1 MKNFFFNSLLI
12 LSTSFCFSQNS
23 VYQENYGGTAAETAQ
38 FSLLNPSDSSIFLFS
53 TSKSAASGNKMAP
66 LKGEY
71 FDAWVIKLDKNKNKL
86 WDKSYGTS
94 SYNTYNS
101 AMLLNNNIYMVC
113 TADTTNDL
121 DKNTQVHGGEDI
133 WLMCLNL
140 DGEIIWQKSYGG
152 TGFDRPEYIRTLS
165 NGNILVTAFSS
176 SPVSGNRTSVKK
188 GSNDI
193 WILELNPSNGSIIQQ
208 RSLGTDYITQPLA
221 TSMDNNGNIYVLA
234 FAKIGISFDKTDTGY
249 GSFDLWLVKLNS
261 NFDIIENKCFG
272 GDGADGE
279 YSTIY
284 GMHDMIFDGENLVI
298 ATNSQSDASGNK
310 TSPLYDVIPNNRDL
324 WFLKID
330 TDLNLIWETTVGGIG
345 LEDAKQIKTV
355 GPEKNYFILAESE
368 SKNTGNKTTENFSN
382 PAFFDGW
389 LIYLSNSGEVVAQ
402 YAFGGEEYESA
413 GWMLTLP
420 NGNELISWTS
430 NSNVSGN
437 KTTTSFGGTDIWL
450 TEVTLNSILNQE
462 ELLSNSFLK
471 LYPNPSRDF
480 ISISNPASEPV
491 TIVDMLGKVV
501 LTAKTSNSKIDIS
514 KLKSGVYLV
523 KVGDRSQKLVVE

>member
-1 MKNFFFNSLLI
+1 MKNFFLNSLLI

-23 VYQENYGGTAAETAQ
+23 VYQENYGGSAAETAQ

-53 TSKSAASGNKMAP
+53 TSKSNASGNKMAT
-66 LKGEY
+66 LKGNN
-71 FDAWVIKLDKNKNKL
+71 FDTWVVKLDKHKNKL

-94 SYNTYNS
+94 TYNLFKS
-101 AMLLNNNIYMVC
+101 AILLNNKIYMTC
-113 TADTTNDL
+113 IPDSLNDM
-121 DKNTQVHGGEDI
+121 DKNTQIYGKEDV
-133 WLMCLNL
+133 WLLCLNL
-140 DGEIIWQKSYGG
+140 DGDIEWQKSYGG
-152 TGFDRPEYIRTLS
+152 TGFDRPYYFNTLT
-165 NGNILVTAFSS
+165 NGNLLITAHSS
-176 SPVSGNRTSVKK
+176 SPISGNRTELKK
-188 GSNDI
+188 GLNDI
-193 WILELNPSNGSIIQQ
+193 WIFELNPSDGSIIQQ
-208 RSLGTDYITQPLA
+208 RSIGTDYITKPLG
-221 TSMDNNGNIYVLA
+221 TCVDNNGNIYVLA
-234 FAKIGISFDKTDTGY
+234 FADTGTSFDKTDPGY

-261 NFDIIENKCFG
+261 NFEILDDACFG
-272 GDGADGE
+272 GSGVEGE
-279 YSTIY
+279 NFSSY
-284 GMHDMIFDGENLVI
+284 GMNDMIFDGENLVI

-389 LIYLSNSGEVVAQ
+389 LIYLSNSGEVIAQ

-430 NSNVSGN
+430 NSNISGN

-514 KLKSGVYLV
+514 KLKSGVYLI